1 MSGSLHSDGFHFI
14 AATTF
19 PPHQSEKSKP
29 LGQAYY
35 LPPLR
40 ASQSRLIRYDC
51 RREQRWKDY
60 SGNVSLFFFCIRF
73 SVHQFVALFETGLP
87 FFFFPLPV
95 FPAFVQSNKKKKKG
109 NNCSFM
115 FYSWL
120 ISVSVYLS
128 VPLANCL
135 LAAMSQSNR

>member
-1 MSGSLHSDGFHFI
+1 MSGSLHSDGFHFT

-60 SGNVSLFFFCIRF
+60 SGNVSLFFFCIRVA
-73 SVHQFVALFETGLP
+73 VHQFVALFETGLP
-87 FFFFPLPV
+87 FFFFLYLFFLPLFNPT
-95 FPAFVQSNKKKKKG
+95 KKKKKEITARSCFIPG
-109 NNCSFM
+109 FLVFLSTSLFLLQIVCS
-115 FYSWL
+115 L
-120 ISVSVYLS
+120 
-128 VPLANCL
+128 
-135 LAAMSQSNR
+135 R

>member
-60 SGNVSLFFFCIRF
+60 SGNVSLFFFCIRVA
-73 SVHQFVALFETGLP
+73 VHQFVALFETGLP
-87 FFFFPLPV
+87 FFFFFTCFSCLCSI
-95 FPAFVQSNKKKKKG
+95 QQKKKKG